1 MMDEKQVKRVI
12 HCTPDNVAE
21 VRALVHRWPALSTLV
36 ESLQAKDLFPGLR
49 SLQITIT
56 GSEEFVS
63 KGLGAVMPEN
73 APMAAGQK
81 VVP

>member
-21 VRALVHRWPALSTLV
+21 VRALVRRWPTLNTLV
-36 ESLQAKDLFPGLR
+36 ETLQAKDLFPGLR
-49 SLQITIT
+49 NLQITIT
-56 GSEEFVS
+56 GSEESVS

>member
-21 VRALVHRWPALSTLV
+21 VRALVRRWPTLNTLV
-36 ESLQAKDLFPGLR
+36 ETLQAKDLFPGLR

-56 GSEEFVS
+56 GSEEW
-63 KGLGAVMPEN
+63 LGAVMPEN
-73 APMAAGQK
+73 APMAADQK